1 MPSAYTIHYA
11 IPLCFART
19 MVRNGQHGVH
29 FTCFR
34 PLRYCAPTN
43 EWQCGACGGLIAG
56 ENVVVS
62 GQYRLQAGTRVEA
75 KTGTASTDGANPGP
89 HRIGGSHR

>member
-1 MPSAYTIHYA
+1 MPSEYTIRYA
-11 IPLCFART
+11 TPLCFART

-34 PLRYCAPTN
+34 PLRYCPPTN

-56 ENVVVS
+56 ELVS
-62 GQYRLQAGTRVEA
+62 ARRWDL
-75 KTGTASTDGANPGP
+75 
-89 HRIGGSHR
+89 

>member
-29 FTCFR
+29 YTCFR
-34 PLRYCAPTN
+34 PLRYRAPTN
-43 EWQCGACGGLIAG
+43 EWECGACGGQFAAEL
-56 ENVVVS
+56 VVA
-62 GQYRLQAGTRVEA
+62 RLF
-75 KTGTASTDGANPGP
+75 DW
-89 HRIGGSHR
+89 

>member
-1 MPSAYTIHYA
+1 
-11 IPLCFART
+11 

-43 EWQCGACGGLIAG
+43 EWQCGDCGGSVAG
-56 ENVVVS
+56 ELVFARHV
-62 GQYRLQAGTRVEA
+62 
-75 KTGTASTDGANPGP
+75 D
-89 HRIGGSHR
+89 

>member
-1 MPSAYTIHYA
+1 MPSTYTINYA
-11 IPLCFART
+11 TPLCFNRT

-43 EWQCGACGGLIAG
+43 EWQCGACGGLIPG
-56 ENVVVS
+56 ELIAA
-62 GQYRLQAGTRVEA
+62 RRF
-75 KTGTASTDGANPGP
+75 DW
-89 HRIGGSHR
+89 

>member
-11 IPLCFART
+11 TPLCFARR

-43 EWQCGACGGLIAG
+43 EWQCGGCGGLIAG
-56 ENVVVS
+56 ELVVARRFD
-62 GQYRLQAGTRVEA
+62 Q
-75 KTGTASTDGANPGP
+75 
-89 HRIGGSHR
+89 

>member
-1 MPSAYTIHYA
+1 MPSEYTIRYA
-11 IPLCFART
+11 TPLCFART

-43 EWQCGACGGLIAG
+43 EWQCGACGAHRRRARALADSTG
-56 ENVVVS
+56 E
-62 GQYRLQAGTRVEA
+62 
-75 KTGTASTDGANPGP
+75 P
-89 HRIGGSHR
+89 